1 MSTLAR
7 SDAAAAYAPPTS
19 APIVRIAGLTKAF
32 TKRRGLREMLRS
44 PRTRERATAVDGVS
58 CEIAPGEFFGLLG
71 PNGAGKTTLFK
82 MLATVLLPDAGTATI
97 DGHDVVRHAAD
108 VRRVLTPAVGDER
121 SLQWRLSA
129 RENLELFAVLLEVPR
144 REQRARIDEL
154 LVEVGL
160 ADTGAK
166 LVGAFSSGM
175 RQRLLIARALLAR
188 PKVLLLD
195 EPTRSLDPISARA
208 FRTFLREEI
217 AGRRNCAILLATHN
231 AEEAFDLC
239 DRVAVLDRGR
249 LLACGPAHALAAEYG
264 DERYVVWTTSPGH
277 AAFPELVARGL
288 ADEAREVEGGEG
300 GWRCVQ
306 LSTRLNGQRDVA
318 AASRAASVL
327 QFLTAAGVPIARFER
342 APLPLADLLERVVS
356 RGRAP
361 EGVKRNA

>member
-7 SDAAAAYAPPTS
+7 SDAVAAYAPPTT
-19 APIVRIAGLTKAF
+19 PVVRVAGLAKAF

-82 MLATVLLPDAGTATI
+82 MLATVLLPDAGTAFI
-97 DGHDVVRHAAD
+97 DGHDVVRDAAA

-144 REQRARIDEL
+144 REQRTRIDAL
-154 LVEVGL
+154 LAEVGL

-208 FRTFLREEI
+208 FRTFLRDEI

-264 DERYVVWTTSPGH
+264 DERYVVWTTSPEHG
-277 AAFPELVARGL
+277 AFSELVARGL

-300 GWRCVQ
+300 SWRSVQ
-306 LSTRLNGQRDVA
+306 LSTRSSGERDA
-318 AASRAASVL
+318 PAASRAASVL

-342 APLPLADLLERVVS
+342 APLPLAELLERVVS

-361 EGVKRNA
+361 DGVKRNA

>member
-1 MSTLAR
+1 MNTLAR
-7 SDAAAAYAPPTS
+7 GDVLTVYAPP
-19 APIVRIAGLTKAF
+19 APAPVVRVAGLTKAF

-44 PRTRERATAVDGVS
+44 PRARERATAVESVS

-97 DGHDVVRHAAD
+97 DGHDVVRDSAA

-129 RENLELFAVLLEVPR
+129 RENLELFAALLEVPR
-144 REQRARIDEL
+144 REQRSRIDGL
-154 LVEVGL
+154 LAEVGL

-208 FRTFLREEI
+208 FRTFLRDEI
-217 AGRRNCAILLATHN
+217 AGRRNCAVLLATHN

-239 DRVAVLDRGR
+239 DRVA
-249 LLACGPAHALAAEYG
+249 
-264 DERYVVWTTSPGH
+264 
-277 AAFPELVARGL
+277 
-288 ADEAREVEGGEG
+288 
-300 GWRCVQ
+300 
-306 LSTRLNGQRDVA
+306 
-318 AASRAASVL
+318 
-327 QFLTAAGVPIARFER
+327 
-342 APLPLADLLERVVS
+342 
-356 RGRAP
+356 
-361 EGVKRNA
+361 